1 VTTAPGDPG
10 HDTLREQLGAHV
22 LGQLDDAERAEVDRH
37 LADCAACR
45 AERDAL
51 APLAGPLARIDPDA
65 TPARDDP
72 ARDDTAPDGFAAVLE
87 RLDREGGEDGD
98 DRGEASVRPLAPR
111 RRLARPLLAV
121 AAAAVIGLA
130 GVGAGLA
137 LARAG
142 DPPVEP
148 VAVQALDPGIRASAG
163 TIDHTWGVEM
173 VLTASGFVEGQVY
186 EVAVLDRLGR
196 PVPAGAFRGTGPAE
210 MVCRLN
216 SSVLRDQAGG
226 FVVVDADGDEVLRSR
241 FA

>member
-1 VTTAPGDPG
+1 MTTAPGDPG

-51 APLAGPLARIDPDA
+51 APLAGPLARVDPDA
-65 TPARDDP
+65 AARDDP
-72 ARDDTAPDGFAAVLE
+72 ARDDVTPDGFAAVLE
-87 RLDREGGEDGD
+87 RLDRE
-98 DRGEASVRPLAPR
+98 DRGEATVRPLAPR
-111 RRLARPLLAV
+111 RRLTRPLLAV
-121 AAAAVIGLA
+121 AAAAAIGLA
-130 GVGAGLA
+130 GVGTGLA

-148 VAVQALDPGIRASAG
+148 VAVQALEPGIRASAG

-173 VLTASGFVEGQVY
+173 VLTASGFAEGQVY